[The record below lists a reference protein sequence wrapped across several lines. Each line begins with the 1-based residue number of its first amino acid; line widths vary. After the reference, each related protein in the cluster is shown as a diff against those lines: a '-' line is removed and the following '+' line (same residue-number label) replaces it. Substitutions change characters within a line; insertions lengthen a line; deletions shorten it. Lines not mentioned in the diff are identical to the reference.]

1 MKLRELQ
8 AKLDSIERQ
17 INIDKRVFELKKKI
31 RAERQA
37 EIDDIQS
44 KIKQLRDKQP
54 KKKTERWPEHTPAN
68 VREACNKYWNGTT
81 EHASYRIHQWNDK
94 AVWTSYPSGG
104 YSTNGGWN
112 PTPACY
118 FLISLRKEESGLHGD
133 KPKVLKTLFFERCSG
148 KRVTPAMMK
157 EELDKLS

>member
-8 AKLDSIERQ
+8 AKLDSIETDIRLDPR
-17 INIDKRVFELKKKI
+17 ISDLKNKI

-37 EIDDIQS
+37 EIDDIKS

-54 KKKTERWPEHTPAN
+54 KKKTERWPENTPEN
-68 VREACNKYWNGTT
+68 VKVVCEKYWNGTT
-81 EHASYRIHQWNDK
+81 ESSTYRIHQWNNK

-104 YSTNGGWN
+104 YSSNGGWN
-112 PTPACY
+112 PTPSHY
-118 FLISLRKEESGLHGD
+118 YLVSLNEEEYGLGRKKG
-133 KPKVLKTLFFERCSG
+133 KVLKELSFERNSG